1 MKLFPKEVH
10 FSDNFE
16 ELADKIQEGGIL
28 FVEILNDYEN
38 SKAKILKLKE
48 IEHEADT
55 ITHRI
60 YQDLHKTFITPLD
73 REDIYSLANKMDSI
87 VDMVDESASK
97 MQLYRIKEPLPDHK
111 MLALILNKSIAL
123 VNKSIY
129 AMRNRR
135 ANINMILEMC
145 IEINSLEN
153 EADIILRQ
161 SMAQL
166 FEEEKDAIE
175 LIKCKEILE
184 RIEEATDICEDVS
197 NIIEGIILKYG

>member
-16 ELADKIQEGGIL
+16 ELADKIQEGGLL
-28 FVEILNDYEN
+28 FVEILNDFKS
-38 SKAKILKLKE
+38 SKDRISMLKE

-87 VDMVDESASK
+87 VDMIDESASK

-111 MLALILNKSIAL
+111 HLAAVLNKSIAL
-123 VNKSIY
+123 VNKSIH

-135 ANINMILEMC
+135 ANINMILEYC

-153 EADIILRQ
+153 EADNILRQ

-166 FEEEKDAIE
+166 FEREKDAIE

-184 RIEEATDICEDVS
+184 RIEETTDLCEDVS

>member
-1 MKLFPKEVH
+1 MKFLPKEVH

-16 ELADKIQEGGIL
+16 KLAYKIKEGAIL
-28 FVEILNDYEN
+28 FVEILDDYKN
-38 SKAKILKLKE
+38 SKEKISKMKE

-87 VDMVDESASK
+87 MDMIDESASK
-97 MQLYRIKEPLPDHK
+97 LQLYRVKKPLAEHK
-111 MLALILNKSIAL
+111 QLAIILGKSIAL
-123 VNKSIY
+123 MNKSIY

-135 ANINMILEMC
+135 ENINMILDNC
-145 IEINSLEN
+145 IEIHSLEN
-153 EADIILRQ
+153 EADVILRH

-166 FEEEKDAIE
+166 FEQEKDAIE

>member
-1 MKLFPKEVH
+1 MKFLPKEVH
-10 FSDNFE
+10 FSDKFE
-16 ELADKIQEGGIL
+16 ELADKIQEGGML
-28 FVEILNDYEN
+28 FVEILSDYKN
-38 SKAKILKLKE
+38 SKDKMSKFKE

-55 ITHRI
+55 ITHGI

-87 VDMVDESASK
+87 VDMIDESASK
-97 MQLYRIKEPLPDHK
+97 MQLYRIKEPLSAHK
-111 MLALILNKSIAL
+111 MLAIILNKSIIL

-135 ANINMILEMC
+135 ANISMIFEMC

-153 EADIILRQ
+153 EADNILRQ

-166 FEEEKDAIE
+166 FEQEKDAIE

-184 RIEEATDICEDVS
+184 HIEKATDICEDVS

>member
-1 MKLFPKEVH
+1 MKLFPKDVH

-16 ELADKIQEGGIL
+16 ELADKIQEGGML
-28 FVEILNDYEN
+28 FSEILNDYKN
-38 SKAKILKLKE
+38 SKGRIARLKE

-87 VDMVDESASK
+87 VDMIDESASK
-97 MQLYRIKEPLPDHK
+97 MQLYRIKEPLSDHK
-111 MLALILNKSIAL
+111 LLAAILNKSIVL
-123 VNKSIY
+123 VNKSVY

-135 ANINMILEMC
+135 ANINMIREFC

-153 EADIILRQ
+153 EADNILRQ

-166 FEEEKDAIE
+166 FEREKDAIE
-175 LIKCKEILE
+175 LIKGKEILE
-184 RIEEATDICEDVS
+184 RIEETTDLCEDVS

>member
-1 MKLFPKEVH
+1 MKLLPREVH

-16 ELADKIQEGGIL
+16 ELADKIQEGGML
-28 FVEILNDYEN
+28 FVEIFNDYKN
-38 SKAKILKLKE
+38 SKEKISKMKE

-87 VDMVDESASK
+87 VDMIDESASK
-97 MQLYRIKEPLPDHK
+97 MQLYRLKEPLSDHK
-111 MLALILNKSIAL
+111 KLALILNKSITL

-135 ANINMILEMC
+135 KNVNMILEMC

-153 EADIILRQ
+153 EADNVLRQ

-166 FEEEKDAIE
+166 FEQEKDAIE

-184 RIEEATDICEDVS
+184 RIEETTDICEDVS

>member
-10 FSDNFE
+10 FSDSFE
-16 ELADKIQEGGIL
+16 ELADKIQEGGMV
-28 FVEILNDYEN
+28 FVEILNDFGN
-38 SKAKILKLKE
+38 SKDKIPRLKE

-87 VDMVDESASK
+87 VDMIDESASK

-111 MLALILNKSIAL
+111 LLATILNKSIVL

-135 ANINMILEMC
+135 ANINMILEHC

-153 EADIILRQ
+153 EADYILRH

-166 FEEEKDAIE
+166 FEREKDAIE

-184 RIEEATDICEDVS
+184 RIEETTDMCEDVS

>member
-1 MKLFPKEVH
+1 MKMFPKEVH

-16 ELADKIQEGGIL
+16 ELADKIQEGAML
-28 FVEILNDYEN
+28 FLEILNDFKG
-38 SKAKILKLKE
+38 SKDRISTLKE

-87 VDMVDESASK
+87 VDMIDEAASK
-97 MQLYRIKEPLPDHK
+97 MQLYRLKEPLPDHK
-111 MLALILNKSIAL
+111 LLAAILNKATVLLNKSIH
-123 VNKSIY
+123 

-135 ANINMILEMC
+135 ANINIILEYC

-153 EADIILRQ
+153 EADNILRN

-166 FEEEKDAIE
+166 FEREKDAIE

-184 RIEEATDICEDVS
+184 RIEETTDICEDVS

>member
-1 MKLFPKEVH
+1 MKFLPKEVH

-16 ELADKIQEGGIL
+16 ELADKIQEGGML
-28 FVEILNDYEN
+28 FVEILNDYKN
-38 SKAKILKLKE
+38 SKDKASKFKV

-87 VDMVDESASK
+87 VDMIDESASK
-97 MQLYRIKEPLPDHK
+97 MQLYRLKEPLPAHK
-111 MLALILNKSIAL
+111 VLALILDKSITL

-135 ANINMILEMC
+135 KNVNMILETC

-153 EADIILRQ
+153 EADNVLRE

-166 FEEEKDAIE
+166 FEYEKDAIE

-184 RIEEATDICEDVS
+184 RIEEATDIC
-197 NIIEGIILKYG
+197 

>member
-1 MKLFPKEVH
+1 MSFLPKEVH

-16 ELADKIQEGGIL
+16 ELADKIQEGGML
-28 FVEILNDYEN
+28 FVEILNDYKN
-38 SKAKILKLKE
+38 SKDKLSKFKV
-48 IEHEADT
+48 IEHEADM

-87 VDMVDESASK
+87 VDMIDESASK
-97 MQLYRIKEPLPDHK
+97 MQLYRLKEPLSDHK
-111 MLALILNKSIAL
+111 KLALILNKSITL

-135 ANINMILEMC
+135 KNVNMILEMC

-153 EADIILRQ
+153 EADNVLRQ

-166 FEEEKDAIE
+166 FEQEKDAIE

-184 RIEEATDICEDVS
+184 RIEETTDICEDVS

>member
-1 MKLFPKEVH
+1 MKFLPKEVH

-28 FVEILNDYEN
+28 FVEILNDYKN
-38 SKAKILKLKE
+38 SKDKISKLKE
-48 IEHEADT
+48 IEYEADA

-60 YQDLHKTFITPLD
+60 YKDLHKTFITPLD

-87 VDMVDESASK
+87 MDMIDESASK
-97 MQLYRIKEPLPDHK
+97 MQLYRLKEPLAAHK
-111 MLALILNKSIAL
+111 VLALILDKSITL

-135 ANINMILEMC
+135 TNINMILEMC

-153 EADIILRQ
+153 EADNVLRQ

-166 FEEEKDAIE
+166 FAHEKDAIE
-175 LIKCKEILE
+175 LIRCKEILE

>member
-16 ELADKIQEGGIL
+16 ELADKIQEGGML
-28 FVEILNDYEN
+28 FVEILNDYKN
-38 SKAKILKLKE
+38 SKEKISKLKE
-48 IEHEADT
+48 IEYEADT

-87 VDMVDESASK
+87 VDMIDESASK
-97 MQLYRIKEPLPDHK
+97 MQLYRLKEPLSDHK
-111 MLALILNKSIAL
+111 KLALILNKSITL

-135 ANINMILEMC
+135 ANINMILETC

-153 EADIILRQ
+153 EADNVLRQ

-166 FEEEKDAIE
+166 FEREKDAIE

>member
-1 MKLFPKEVH
+1 MKLLPKEVH

-16 ELADKIQEGGIL
+16 ELADKIQEGGML
-28 FVEILNDYEN
+28 FVEIFNDYKN
-38 SKAKILKLKE
+38 SKEKISKMKE

-87 VDMVDESASK
+87 VDMIDESASK
-97 MQLYRIKEPLPDHK
+97 MQLYRLKEPLSDHK
-111 MLALILNKSIAL
+111 KLALILNKSITL

-135 ANINMILEMC
+135 KNVNMILEMC

-153 EADIILRQ
+153 EADNVLRQ

-166 FEEEKDAIE
+166 FEQEKDAIE

-184 RIEEATDICEDVS
+184 RIEETTDICEDVS

>member
-1 MKLFPKEVH
+1 MKLFPIDVH
-10 FSDNFE
+10 FSDSFE
-16 ELADKIQEGGIL
+16 ELADKIQEGGMV
-28 FVEILNDYEN
+28 FVEILNDFGN
-38 SKAKILKLKE
+38 SKDKIPRLKE
-48 IEHEADT
+48 IEHEADM

-87 VDMVDESASK
+87 VDMIDESASK
-97 MQLYRIKEPLPDHK
+97 MQFYRIKEPLSDHK
-111 MLALILNKSIAL
+111 LLATILNKSIAL
-123 VNKSIY
+123 VSKSIY

-135 ANINMILEMC
+135 ANINMILEHC

-153 EADIILRQ
+153 EADHVLRQ

-166 FEEEKDAIE
+166 FEREKNAIE
-175 LIKCKEILE
+175 LIKCKDILD
-184 RIEEATDICEDVS
+184 RIEETTDLCEDVS

>member
-1 MKLFPKEVH
+1 MSFLPKEVH

-16 ELADKIQEGGIL
+16 KLADKIQEGGML
-28 FVEILNDYEN
+28 FVEIFNDYKN
-38 SKAKILKLKE
+38 SKEKISKMKE
-48 IEHEADT
+48 VEHEADT

-87 VDMVDESASK
+87 IDMIDESANK
-97 MQLYRIKEPLPDHK
+97 MRLYRVKEPLSDHK
-111 MLALILNKSIAL
+111 VLAIILNKSITL

-129 AMRNRR
+129 AMRNRS

-153 EADIILRQ
+153 EADHVLRQ
-161 SMAQL
+161 SMARL
-166 FEEEKDAIE
+166 FDQEKDAIE

>member
-1 MKLFPKEVH
+1 MKMFPKEVH

-16 ELADKIQEGGIL
+16 ELADKIQEGAML
-28 FVEILNDYEN
+28 FVEIVNDFKG
-38 SKAKILKLKE
+38 SKDRISTLKE

-87 VDMVDESASK
+87 VDMIDEVASK
-97 MQLYRIKEPLPDHK
+97 MQLYRLKEPLPDHK
-111 MLALILNKSIAL
+111 MLAAILNKSTVL
-123 VNKSIY
+123 VNKSIH

-135 ANINMILEMC
+135 ANINMILEYC

-153 EADIILRQ
+153 EADNILRN

-166 FEEEKDAIE
+166 FEREKDAIE

-184 RIEEATDICEDVS
+184 RIEETTDICEDVS

>member
-1 MKLFPKEVH
+1 MSLLPKEVH

-16 ELADKIQEGGIL
+16 KLADKIQEGAML
-28 FVEILNDYEN
+28 FVEIFNDYKMSEE
-38 SKAKILKLKE
+38 KILRMKE
-48 IEHEADT
+48 IEHEADA

-87 VDMVDESASK
+87 MDMIDESATK
-97 MQLYRIKEPLPDHK
+97 LRLYRVKKPLAEHK
-111 MLALILNKSIAL
+111 QLAIILSKSIAL
-123 VNKSIY
+123 MNKSIY

-135 ANINMILEMC
+135 ANINMILENC
-145 IEINSLEN
+145 IEIHSLEN
-153 EADIILRQ
+153 EADIVLRY

-166 FEEEKDAIE
+166 FEQEKDAIE

-197 NIIEGIILKYG
+197 NIVEGIILKYG